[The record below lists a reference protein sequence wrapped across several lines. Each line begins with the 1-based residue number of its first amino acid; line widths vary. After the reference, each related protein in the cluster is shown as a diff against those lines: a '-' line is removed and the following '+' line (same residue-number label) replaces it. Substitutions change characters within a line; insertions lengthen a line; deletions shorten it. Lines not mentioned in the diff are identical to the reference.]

1 MLVSA
6 GTLTSNNIK
15 TVNSNVHYFFI
26 LSMLYHKL
34 LFFVKI
40 SIHAPAKGSTKKFG
54 TVEYAKEISIH
65 APARGATN
73 AWRTFNYEM

>member
-1 MLVSA
+1 
-6 GTLTSNNIK
+6 
-15 TVNSNVHYFFI
+15 
-26 LSMLYHKL
+26 MLYHKL

-65 APARGATN
+65 APARGATKGAVKATN
-73 AWRTFNYEM
+73 DLAISIHAPAKGATVFFQVISRFKIQLN

>member
-40 SIHAPAKGSTKKFG
+40 SIHAPAKGATKRFAEIASS
-54 TVEYAKEISIH
+54 VIISIH
-65 APARGATN
+65 APAKGATV
-73 AWRTFNYEM
+73 